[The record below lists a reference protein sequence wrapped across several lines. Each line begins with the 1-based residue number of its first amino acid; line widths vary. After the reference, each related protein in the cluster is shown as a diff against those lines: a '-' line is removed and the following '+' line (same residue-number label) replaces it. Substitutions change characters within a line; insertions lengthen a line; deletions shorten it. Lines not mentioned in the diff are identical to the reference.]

1 MRAALPDYISKVR
14 KMSKTLK
21 RLETSE
27 RIDLFG
33 KQFKP
38 EAGHLDRYADYLETA
53 LESFKDAGTK
63 GSLRPFY
70 LLCMSYHLRS
80 VYPERWRGHWM
91 RKSVHADIR
100 DFVNAGFMAYDIDND
115 VTEDQIRHLCER
127 FQTRFPALAKLAEEQ
142 ARERPGVGINFYE
155 ALFQKALNP
164 DPDNSAE

>member
-1 MRAALPDYISKVR
+1 MFFLLFFSEADGIRYSIVIGLLTCSFFFFQAEDGIRDSSVTGVQTCALPIY
-14 KMSKTLK
+14 
-21 RLETSE
+21 
-27 RIDLFG
+27 LFG

-100 DFVNAGFMAYDIDND
+100 DFVNAEFMAYDIDND
-115 VTEDQIRHLCER
+115 VTEDQI
-127 FQTRFPALAKLAEEQ
+127 
-142 ARERPGVGINFYE
+142 
-155 ALFQKALNP
+155 
-164 DPDNSAE
+164 S